1 MVLVVTGLKLPIEI
15 GGLRTKVRR
24 RGARSWENAT
34 IARTERRKRKR
45 RRLEKEVY
53 KPWDTSLN
61 AGLTE
66 TVNGDDDRY
75 LVGKSGGEGNGQ
87 VSCICV
93 VYDGGM

>member
-24 RGARSWENAT
+24 RGARRWENAT